1 MAKRKTPKIVSMQ
14 QPPLKETRADALNRL
29 FRENGLVE
37 EDVYK
42 DKTRKYV
49 IMTRTGIDK
58 IVARRG
64 IRIQFEIKY
73 FSYGQEGFKD
83 CCVVMGTGKLGD
95 RVVQETGES
104 NADNLS
110 PFNQKYP
117 VAMAFKRAKSR
128 VVLQLTGFYEQGVYG
143 DEEEK
148 DLWK

>member
-14 QPPLKETRADALNRL
+14 QPVLKETRADALNRL

-64 IRIQFEIKY
+64 IKIQYEIKY
-73 FSYGQEGFKD
+73 FCYGQEGFKD
-83 CCVVMGTGKLGD
+83 CCVVLATGKLGD
-95 RVVQETGES
+95 TVVQSTGEA
-104 NADNLS
+104 NPDNLS
-110 PFNQKYP
+110 PFNQSYP
-117 VAMAFKRAKSR
+117 VAMAEKRAKSR

-143 DEEEK
+143 EEEEEN
-148 DLWK
+148 LWK